1 MRYVS
6 TRGTAPELGF
16 SDVLLAGLATDGG
29 LYVPE
34 FWPKLS
40 APTTGVAIPTGRP
53 RSYVDRAV
61 EVMLPFVEPDLD
73 EPTLRRLCDDAY
85 ASFRH
90 PAVTPLV
97 QLDHRLWVQELFHG
111 PTLAF
116 KDVALQLVGRM
127 FDHVLAS
134 RNERVTIVGA
144 TSGDTGSAAIDG
156 VAGCEHV
163 DIVILYPYGRTSEVQ
178 RRQMTTVDQPNVHA
192 VAVEGTFDDC
202 QDLVKAMFNDAP
214 FRDRNNLSAVNSI
227 NWARVMAQ
235 TVYYVVAAEIL
246 SGPLN
251 GPLTFSVPT
260 GNFGNVLAGWI
271 AREMGAPINDFVIAS
286 NTNDILSRFVNDGD
300 MTTRDVVP
308 TLSPSMDIQVSSNF
322 ERLLFEM
329 NGRDGGITAEQLGRF
344 RAAGRLDIEGDQ
356 RAEYIEGSFRA
367 TSFDD
372 AATIAEMR
380 RTQAETGMVLDP
392 HSATGVAAARRF
404 ADSDSTVVSLAT
416 AHPAKFPDAVEAAT
430 GRRPE
435 LPDHLADLLERP
447 ERTQTVAHDLGAV
460 ERLVE
465 QLVGR

>member
-29 LYVPE
+29 LYVPNH
-34 FWPKLS
+34 WPKLT
-40 APTTGVAIPTGRP
+40 APQVAGPATVGRP
-53 RSYVDRAV
+53 RTYVDRAV

-73 EPTLRRLCDDAY
+73 EATLRRLCDQAY

-97 QLDHRLWVQELFHG
+97 QLDHQLWVQELFHG

-116 KDVALQLVGRM
+116 KDVALQLVGAM

-134 RNERVTIVGA
+134 RSERVTIVGA

-163 DIVILYPYGRTSEVQ
+163 DIVILYPYGRTSDVQ

-202 QDLVKAMFNDAP
+202 QDLVKAMFNDVP
-214 FRDRNNLSAVNSI
+214 FRERNRLSAVNSI

-235 TVYYVVAAEIL
+235 TVYYVIAAEAL
-246 SGPLN
+246 TGPV
-251 GPLTFSVPT
+251 TFSVPT
-260 GNFGNVLAGWI
+260 GNFGNVLSGWI
-271 AREMGAPINDFVIAS
+271 AREMGAPISDFVIAS
-286 NTNDILSRFVNDGD
+286 NTNDILTRFVNDGD

-329 NGRDGGITAEQLGRF
+329 NGRDGGLTAEQLGRF
-344 RAAGRLDIEGDQ
+344 RVTGRLDIEGDQ
-356 RAEYIEGSFRA
+356 RSEYIEGSFRA

-372 AATIAEMR
+372 DATIAEMR
-380 RTQAETGMVLDP
+380 RTQATTGMVLDP
-392 HSATGVAAARRF
+392 HSATGVAAARQF
-404 ADSDSTVVSLAT
+404 ARGDATIVSLAT
-416 AHPAKFPDAVEAAT
+416 AHPSKFPDAVEAAT

-435 LPDHLADLLERP
+435 LPAHLADLLERP
-447 ERTQTVAHDLGAV
+447 ERTQSVANDLDAV